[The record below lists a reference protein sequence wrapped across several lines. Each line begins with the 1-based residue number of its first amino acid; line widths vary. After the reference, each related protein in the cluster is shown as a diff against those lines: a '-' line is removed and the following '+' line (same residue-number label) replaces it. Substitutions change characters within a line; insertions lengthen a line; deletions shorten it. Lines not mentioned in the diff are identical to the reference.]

1 MLRSAHRYVFVEV
14 VDTVRTYVFP
24 ADMTG
29 CGMYRMIWPAEALIR
44 KGHDVTI
51 VPPKDRDNMM
61 QAQLRNGVVTSVKIP
76 KDADVIVL
84 QRVTHRYLAQA
95 VKVIRQSG
103 VTVIVDIDDDLT
115 CIHPSNPAFN
125 ALHPV
130 NGNVDHNWQNTL
142 AACENASMVTVSTP
156 ALVQRYG
163 RKAPA
168 HVLYN
173 MIPERFLAVP
183 HEDSDVVG
191 WGGAV
196 FSHPTDLQELGPSI
210 AAVLRDGGAFKIAG
224 PIDGVHRALGLPK
237 DAPVAST
244 GIIQDIY
251 AWPLAINTLGIA
263 VAPLADSRFNNAKSW
278 LKMAEYA
285 AVGVPCIGSPREEYR
300 RLHRKGVGLMAKN
313 PTEWRKQINRLRS
326 SEDLRED
333 LSCKGRAVMET
344 LTIEDN
350 AELWMEAWTEALI
363 RDRANRSPLVRSG
376 I

>member
-1 MLRSAHRYVFVEV
+1 MKI
-14 VDTVRTYVFP
+14 YVFP

-29 CGMYRMIWPAEALIR
+29 CGYYRLIWPSEVLIK
-44 KGHDVTI
+44 KGHDITI
-51 VPPKDRDNMM
+51 VPPKERDKMM
-61 QAQLRNGVVTSVKIP
+61 QATLRNGVVTSVKIP
-76 KDADVIVL
+76 TDADVIVL

-103 VTVIVDIDDDLT
+103 VAVIVDMDDDLT

-142 AACENASMVTVSTP
+142 AACDNATMVTVSTP
-156 ALVQRYG
+156 ALVTRYG

-173 MIPERFLAVP
+173 MVPERFLAVP
-183 HEDSDVVG
+183 HDDSDVVG

-210 AAVLRDGGAFKIAG
+210 ATLLRDGGAFKIAG
-224 PIDGVHRALGLPK
+224 PIDGVHKALGLPS

-244 GIIQDIY
+244 GVIKDIY
-251 AWPLAINTLGIA
+251 AWPLAINSLGIA

-300 RLHRKGVGLMAKN
+300 RLHRKGIGLIAKN
-313 PTEWRKQINRLRS
+313 PTEWAKQIKRLRS
-326 SEDLRED
+326 SEDFRED
-333 LSCKGRAVMET
+333 MSAKGRAVMET
-344 LTIEDN
+344 LTIEEN
-350 AELWMEAWTEALI
+350 AELWLEAWTEALI
-363 RDRANRSPLVRSG
+363 RERAGRNPLVRAG

>member
-1 MLRSAHRYVFVEV
+1 MKVYL
-14 VDTVRTYVFP
+14 FP

-29 CGMYRMIWPAEALIR
+29 CGMYRMIWPAEALIKR
-44 KGHDVTI
+44 GHDIVI

-61 QAQLRNGVVTSVKIP
+61 QATLRNGVVSSVKIP
-76 KDADVIVL
+76 SDADVIVL

-130 NGNVDHNWQNTL
+130 NGNIDHNWQNTL

-173 MIPERFLAVP
+173 MVPERFLAVP

-224 PIDGVHRALGLPK
+224 PMDGVHRALGLPK

-363 RDRANRSPLVRSG
+363 RDRANRNPLVRSG

>member
-1 MLRSAHRYVFVEV
+1 MKI
-14 VDTVRTYVFP
+14 YVFP

-29 CGMYRMIWPAEALIR
+29 CGYYRLVWPSEALIK
-44 KGHDVTI
+44 KGHDVTV
-51 VPPKDRDNMM
+51 VPPHQRDNMM
-61 QAQLRNGVVTSVKIP
+61 QATLRNGVVTSVKIP
-76 KDADVIVL
+76 SDADVLVL

-95 VKVIRQSG
+95 IKVIRQSG
-103 VTVIVDIDDDLT
+103 VAVVVDMDDDLT

-130 NGNVDHNWQNTL
+130 NGNVDHSWQNTL
-142 AACENASMVTVSTP
+142 AACDNATLVTVSTP
-156 ALVQRYG
+156 ALATRYG
-163 RKAPA
+163 RKTPA

-173 MIPERFLAVP
+173 MVPERMLDVP
-183 HEDSDVVG
+183 HIDSDVVG

-210 AAVLRDGGAFKIAG
+210 ATLLRDGGAFKIAG
-224 PIDGVHRALGLPK
+224 PIDGVHRALGLPSE
-237 DAPVAST
+237 APVATT
-244 GIIQDIY
+244 GVITDIT
-251 AWPLAINTLGIA
+251 AWPLAINSLGIG

-300 RLHRKGVGLMAKN
+300 RLNRKGIGLVAKN
-313 PTEWRKQINRLRS
+313 PTEWTKQIRRLRNS
-326 SEDLRED
+326 QSLRED
-333 LSCKGRAVMET
+333 LSFNGRAVMET

-350 AELWMEAWTEALI
+350 AELWVEAWTEALI
-363 RDRANRSPLVRSG
+363 RDRVGRNPLVRNG